1 MKVLSEAPLNGA
13 EHDQRVNGAEQPLYG
28 FPYIF
33 IERQG
38 EKIRMHQIM
47 SDEFKPVLVL
57 SFAIS
62 RRFGSYIC

>member
-33 IERQG
+33 SERQG
-38 EKIRMHQIM
+38 NK
-47 SDEFKPVLVL
+47 
-57 SFAIS
+57 
-62 RRFGSYIC
+62 

>member
-28 FPYIF
+28 FPYISVRGR
-33 IERQG
+33 EK
-38 EKIRMHQIM
+38 KIRMHQIM

-62 RRFGSYIC
+62 RRFELYIC